1 MYENLY
7 DYIDELLKLQ
17 ADAIEI
23 ALIIGALI
31 LLIKICIF
39 YLIIKSAVY
48 NGTKQALEESVTPR
62 MLGLYD
68 QIERSRNSQNR
79 QQFQQGQNNTNNSMN
94 NQQ

>member
-1 MYENLY
+1 MYGNLY
-7 DYIDELLKLQ
+7 DYIDELFRLQ

-31 LLIKICIF
+31 LLIKICVF

-79 QQFQQGQNNTNNSMN
+79 QQYQNNNAVN

>member
-1 MYENLY
+1 MYGNLY
-7 DYIDELLKLQ
+7 DYIDELFRLQ

-31 LLIKICIF
+31 LLIKICVF

-48 NGTKQALEESVTPR
+48 NGTKKALEESVAPR

-79 QQFQQGQNNTNNSMN
+79 QQYQNNNAVN

>member
-1 MYENLY
+1 MYGNLY
-7 DYIDELLKLQ
+7 DYIDELFRLQ

-31 LLIKICIF
+31 LLIKICVF

-68 QIERSRNSQNR
+68 QIERNRNSQNR
-79 QQFQQGQNNTNNSMN
+79 QQYQSNNYNNNAVN

>member
-1 MYENLY
+1 MYNSL
-7 DYIDELLKLQ
+7 DSFFWDLVHLSSI
-17 ADAIEI
+17 AVGI
-23 ALIIGALI
+23 ALLLAILFIII
-31 LLIKICIF
+31 KLLV
-39 YLIIKSAVY
+39 LWLVVKSAVY

-79 QQFQQGQNNTNNSMN
+79 QQYQNNNTVN

>member
-1 MYENLY
+1 MYGNLY
-7 DYIDELLKLQ
+7 DYIDELFRLQ

-31 LLIKICIF
+31 LLIKICVF

-68 QIERSRNSQNR
+68 QIERNRNSQNK
-79 QQFQQGQNNTNNSMN
+79 QQYQNNNYNNNAVN

>member
-1 MYENLY
+1 M
-7 DYIDELLKLQ
+7 
-17 ADAIEI
+17 
-23 ALIIGALI
+23 
-31 LLIKICIF
+31 IKICVF

-62 MLGLYD
+62 MIGLYD

-79 QQFQQGQNNTNNSMN
+79 QQYQNNNTVN

>member
-1 MYENLY
+1 MYGNLY
-7 DYIDELLKLQ
+7 DYIDELFRLQ

-31 LLIKICIF
+31 LLIKICVF

-48 NGTKQALEESVTPR
+48 NGTKKALEESVAPR

-79 QQFQQGQNNTNNSMN
+79 QQYQNNNTVN

>member
-1 MYENLY
+1 MYGNLY
-7 DYIDELLKLQ
+7 DYIDELLRLQ

-31 LLIKICIF
+31 LLIKICVF

-62 MLGLYD
+62 MLSLYD
-68 QIERSRNSQNR
+68 QIERNRNSQNR
-79 QQFQQGQNNTNNSMN
+79 QQYQSNNYNNNAVN

>member
-1 MYENLY
+1 MYGNLY
-7 DYIDELLKLQ
+7 DYIDELFRLQ

-31 LLIKICIF
+31 LLIKICVF

-48 NGTKQALEESVTPR
+48 NGTKKALEESVTPR

-68 QIERSRNSQNR
+68 QIERNRNSQNK
-79 QQFQQGQNNTNNSMN
+79 QQYQNNNYNNNAVN

>member
-1 MYENLY
+1 MYGNLY
-7 DYIDELLKLQ
+7 DYIDELFRLQ

-31 LLIKICIF
+31 LLIKICVF

-68 QIERSRNSQNR
+68 QIERSRNNQNR
-79 QQFQQGQNNTNNSMN
+79 QQYQNNNTVN

>member
-1 MYENLY
+1 MYGNLY
-7 DYIDELLKLQ
+7 DYIDELFRLQ

-31 LLIKICIF
+31 LLIKICVF

-68 QIERSRNSQNR
+68 QIERSRNSQN
-79 QQFQQGQNNTNNSMN
+79 NNYNNNAVN

>member
-1 MYENLY
+1 MYGNLY
-7 DYIDELLKLQ
+7 DYIDELFRLQ
-17 ADAIEI
+17 TDAIEI

-31 LLIKICIF
+31 LLIKICVF

-48 NGTKQALEESVTPR
+48 NGTKKALEESVAPR

-68 QIERSRNSQNR
+68 QIERNRNSQNR
-79 QQFQQGQNNTNNSMN
+79 QQYQNNNYNNNAVN

>member
-1 MYENLY
+1 MYGNLY
-7 DYIDELLKLQ
+7 DYIDELFRLQ

-31 LLIKICIF
+31 LLIKICVF

-79 QQFQQGQNNTNNSMN
+79 QQYQNNNTVN

>member
-1 MYENLY
+1 MYGNLY
-7 DYIDELLKLQ
+7 DYIDELLRLQ

-31 LLIKICIF
+31 LLIKICVF

-68 QIERSRNSQNR
+68 QIERNRNSQNR
-79 QQFQQGQNNTNNSMN
+79 QQYQSNNYNNNAVN

>member
-1 MYENLY
+1 MYGNLY
-7 DYIDELLKLQ
+7 DYIDELFRLQ

-23 ALIIGALI
+23 ALIISALI
-31 LLIKICIF
+31 ILIKICIF

-68 QIERSRNSQNR
+68 QIERSRNSQN
-79 QQFQQGQNNTNNSMN
+79 NNYNNNAVN

>member
-1 MYENLY
+1 M
-7 DYIDELLKLQ
+7 
-17 ADAIEI
+17 
-23 ALIIGALI
+23 
-31 LLIKICIF
+31 IKICVF

-79 QQFQQGQNNTNNSMN
+79 QQYQNNNTVN